1 MTRVFP
7 PDAGE
12 SSPAFLCAHCHN
24 TVPGSAPGTVHR
36 NHCPHC
42 LWSLHVDLKT
52 GDRRSACR
60 GPMEPVAVGIQANAR
75 GSGVGSIVSFALH
88 LSHVC
93 PLEFDLLFERFLD
106 ENRLEAARE
115 RGITVWEQE
124 NTGAVTLAVHPDRIE
139 ASCFLDPTLR
149 LTLPVSASAGAA
161 AGWTS
166 PASSTGPRNP

>member
-7 PDAGE
+7 PAAGE

-60 GPMEPVAVGIQANAR
+60 GSMEPVAVGIQAN
-75 GSGVGSIVSFALH
+75 GEWSIVHRCARCGMVRMNRIAGDDNEVLLVSMALR
-88 LSHVC
+88 
-93 PLEFDLLFERFLD
+93 PL
-106 ENRLEAARE
+106 ARPPFP
-115 RGITVWEQE
+115 
-124 NTGAVTLAVHPDRIE
+124 LDRIG
-139 ASCFLDPTLR
+139 ALGLALR
-149 LTLPVSASAGAA
+149 GGQP
-161 AGWTS
+161 
-166 PASSTGPRNP
+166 